1 MTRAAP
7 HAMAATPKAFTNY
20 DLLKLLAL
28 LAMTLDHLGAY
39 LYPDTPELRVIGR
52 AAAPIFCFLVGWNQ
66 SYRWRTP
73 LLLAAVMVS
82 GLNFLHGA
90 IFPLNILWVIL
101 LGRLLM
107 DWLDRRERPE
117 QAALIVV
124 AALVWLPL
132 VGFVLDYATVG
143 LLWMLWGRQQRNHPG
158 SRASA
163 MYAVAALAG
172 GIALM
177 QILMALPLLYALAGA
192 MVLAAITLYLQRF
205 RLRALPEWRLPWV
218 MTLSRH
224 ALIYYVVHLAVMI
237 SAALILGI
245 TPMGLRIF

>member
-1 MTRAAP
+1 MTRAVP

-52 AAAPIFCFLVGWNQ
+52 AAAPMFCFLVGWNR
-66 SYRWRTP
+66 SYRWRTE
-73 LLLAAVMVS
+73 LLVAAVMVS
-82 GLNFLHGA
+82 GLNFLYGA

-107 DWLDRRERPE
+107 DWLDRRARPE
-117 QAALIVV
+117 QVRAIVF

-132 VGFVLDYATVG
+132 VGFVLEYATVG

-163 MYAVAALAG
+163 IYAAAAFAG
-172 GIALM
+172 AVALM
-177 QILMALPLLYALAGA
+177 QILIPLPLLHVVAGTIVIGA
-192 MVLAAITLYLQRF
+192 TTLCLQRF
-205 RLRALPEWRLPWV
+205 RLRALPEWHLPWV
-218 MTLSRH
+218 MVLSRH
-224 ALIYYVVHLAVMI
+224 ALMYYVVHLAVMI
-237 SAALILGI
+237 GSALALGMAPLG
-245 TPMGLRIF
+245 LKLY